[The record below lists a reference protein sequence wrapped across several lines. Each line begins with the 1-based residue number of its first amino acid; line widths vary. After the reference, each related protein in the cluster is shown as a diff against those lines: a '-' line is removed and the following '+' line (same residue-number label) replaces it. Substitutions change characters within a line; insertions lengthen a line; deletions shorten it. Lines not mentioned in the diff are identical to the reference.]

1 MRRRRFSLPGWT
13 ILAWGNLR
21 GGKHS
26 KLRSPLFPLALPLSG
41 HAVVVRCG
49 NVNIY
54 WWGDG
59 FYGAGNVTLRRF
71 TPKSKAQHLDPTSP
85 VRPQGNSAFRP
96 GHPAQR

>member
-1 MRRRRFSLPGWT
+1 M
-13 ILAWGNLR
+13 
-21 GGKHS
+21 GGGGGGGGGG
-26 KLRSPLFPLALPLSG
+26 RSPLFPLALPLSG

-71 TPKSKAQHLDPTSP
+71 TPKSKAQHLDSTSP